1 MNYASYNTD
10 TLGEIELR
18 VREAQREDIEGLRKF
33 ILKAW
38 DEAGPEAFGWSGASE
53 ETISHITTFNFLKEL
68 IDNDGVR
75 VFISLDG
82 DEVIG
87 FSTYR
92 GIGDDLVELSG
103 IVVLESR
110 TGIGIGS
117 SLLELTV
124 SMAREDGFSSMVV
137 KTESFNDRAIG
148 FYMSKRF
155 KQGEIVEEDVEGTS
169 VKLMTL
175 RLSL

>member
-1 MNYASYNTD
+1 M
-10 TLGEIELR
+10 R
-18 VREAQREDIEGLRKF
+18 VKEAQREDIESLSKF

-38 DEAGPEAFGWSGASE
+38 NEAGPEAFGWSGASE
-53 ETISHITTFNFLKEL
+53 ETISHITTFKFLKEL
-68 IDNDGVR
+68 IDNDSMR

-82 DEVIG
+82 DKIVG
-87 FSTYR
+87 FSTNR
-92 GIGDDLVELSG
+92 RIDDDLVELSG

-117 SLLELTV
+117 SLLDLSV
-124 SMAREDGFSSMVV
+124 GMAREDGFSSMVV

-148 FYMSKRF
+148 FYLSKGF
-155 KQGEIVEEDVEGTS
+155 NQGKIVEEDVEGTK
-169 VKLMTL
+169 VMLMTL

>member
-1 MNYASYNTD
+1 MFFYAD
-10 TLGEIELR
+10 TLGEIEVR
-18 VREAQREDIEGLRKF
+18 VREAQREDIEDLRKF

-38 DEAGPEAFGWSGASE
+38 NEAGPQALGWSGASE
-53 ETISHITTFNFLKEL
+53 ETISHISTINFLKEL
-68 IDNDGVR
+68 IDNDDVR

-82 DEVIG
+82 DEVVG
-87 FSTYR
+87 FSTNR
-92 GIGDDLVELSG
+92 RIDDDLVELSG

-117 SLLELTV
+117 SLLELSV
-124 SMAREDGFSSMVV
+124 GMAREDGYLSMVV

-148 FYMSKRF
+148 FYLGKGF
-155 KQGEIVEEDVEGTS
+155 KQGEIFEEDVEGTR

-175 RLSL
+175 SLSL

>member
-1 MNYASYNTD
+1 MFFYTE
-10 TLGEIELR
+10 TIGEIELR
-18 VREAQREDIEGLRKF
+18 VREAQREDIEGIKGF

-38 DEAGPEAFGWSGASE
+38 NEAGPEALGWSGASE
-53 ETISHITTFNFLKEL
+53 DTISQITTFNLLKEL

-82 DEVIG
+82 DEVVG
-87 FSTYR
+87 FSTNR
-92 GIGDDLVELSG
+92 RIDDDLVELSG

-110 TGIGIGS
+110 TGVGVGS
-117 SLLELTV
+117 SLLELSV
-124 SMAREDGFSSMVV
+124 GMAREDGFSSMVV

-148 FYMSKRF
+148 FYLSKGF
-155 KQGEIVEEDVEGTS
+155 KQGEIVEEDVEGNR

-175 RLSL
+175 SHFL